1 MNPISDVSWSYT
13 PTQTFQ
19 HWLHLAQIER
29 VLSEVKWTSC
39 SKCCMITLTWR
50 VSRGQDQ
57 NDRKQNGGDKS
68 RGRWE
73 WVQQAQVEKLLS
85 LPRWALQ
92 NSADGNLTVWGFPK
106 NHHICKVMGPQS
118 TRNSVLWLFL
128 FILHSCWKSPLFPS
142 YKSHLQ
148 RPKRNRINHLP
159 NNGAAQVWLWEPICP
174 ALRRHTSH
182 LATRDTSGHFLPNA
196 CFGRTRASLTD
207 IQREPSLQPV
217 PANTKVF
224 ERNILNRTVL
234 CGRKGKKK
242 ASGAQLESGEVRSHA

>member
-50 VSRGQDQ
+50 VSRGQVQ

-68 RGRWE
+68 WGRWE

-106 NHHICKVMGPQS
+106 NTIFVK
-118 TRNSVLWLFL
+118 W
-128 FILHSCWKSPLFPS
+128 W
-142 YKSHLQ
+142 
-148 RPKRNRINHLP
+148 
-159 NNGAAQVWLWEPICP
+159 
-174 ALRRHTSH
+174 
-182 LATRDTSGHFLPNA
+182 GH
-196 CFGRTRASLTD
+196 
-207 IQREPSLQPV
+207 SLQGIQCCGCFYLFYIHVENPHYFLL
-217 PANTKVF
+217 TKATF
-224 ERNILNRTVL
+224 KGLREIASTIYPIMGLL
-234 CGRKGKKK
+234 KSGCG
-242 ASGAQLESGEVRSHA
+242 SQYAQHWEGTHPTWLLGTL